1 MKDAHRL
8 GKEKPSD
15 PHSTM
20 QCPGLL
26 VSSTDASGSW
36 VQSPFSER
44 AAPASL
50 SWSCPFLL
58 LQQIPRSSYIQM
70 APTPLPP
77 HSHVC
82 MGARLCQSCPTLCHS
97 TNYSIPGFPVLHY
110 LPELAKT
117 RVHII
122 GDAIQPCHP
131 LVPPAPLHHH
141 CAHLFLISWASLFPK
156 IQQC

>member
-1 MKDAHRL
+1 MPTGWARRSRL
-8 GKEKPSD
+8 I
-15 PHSTM
+15 HTSTM

-131 LVPPAPLHHH
+131 LVPPAPLHQTR
-141 CAHLFLISWASLFPK
+141 FSLAYLK
-156 IQQC
+156 REQITYIKRWL